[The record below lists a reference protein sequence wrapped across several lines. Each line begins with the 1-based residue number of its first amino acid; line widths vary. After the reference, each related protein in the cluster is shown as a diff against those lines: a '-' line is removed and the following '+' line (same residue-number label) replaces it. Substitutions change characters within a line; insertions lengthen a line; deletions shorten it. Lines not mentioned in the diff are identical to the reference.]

1 MVAGVN
7 KISGCISKLV
17 DCNGFIYEKMLV
29 YADKLIKIFLNGKS
43 KIKVEAGDIVHS
55 VIIKLFNGKRKWDF
69 EKYPDFNVYMFML
82 IKSEI
87 CNIARYE
94 RKFVDINDCG
104 ECDENVFEEFIDRN
118 KNLTLDE
125 ILSDKDA
132 EELKQ
137 RCLKMLSG
145 DEDAAIVFLECIEG
159 GSNKEIAG
167 RLGVK
172 ILFVENAKKRIRRKL
187 NNVYFENN

>member
-1 MVAGVN
+1 
-7 KISGCISKLV
+7 
-17 DCNGFIYEKMLV
+17 MLV

-55 VIIKLFNGKRKWDF
+55 VIMKLLTGKRKWDF
-69 EKYPDFNVYMFML
+69 EKYPDFNVYMYML

-87 CNIARYE
+87 CNVTCYE
-94 RKFVDINDCG
+94 RKFVDIKDYG
-104 ECDENVFEEFIDRN
+104 ECDENIFEEFIDRN

-132 EELKQ
+132 EELKE

-159 GSNKEIAG
+159 GNNKEIAN

-187 NNVYFENN
+187 NNLFFEKN